1 MLPNFTVVICGAVL
15 TVLML
20 AVAGSG
26 LIAPETHTRIGAMP
40 EISRPMMQRMIAEPA
55 AREQFAA
62 LEMSRRAEELVR
74 LRDLAPAVADPAPTA
89 AQEEPVQ
96 PAADF
101 ATLAPRPP
109 SDVAGAPAASTEAVP
124 AAIPEAAPAAVAEQP
139 TGSEAVPVAIAE
151 PISAAAAPVSPSTE
165 AAPTPVAIAEP
176 TPPVAAEEPPSRDTA
191 GAPAPEDTKF
201 AAEPAAESLPA
212 ASPIAPPVAEPE
224 RVAAAPSSEPPTE
237 DNELAEPPASAPQQL
252 ALAEPDAVPA
262 PEAPAKLAARTG
274 EPEEAAPVR
283 RLVPRFVPRLP
294 RIIPV
299 LSRPS
304 PPRLAPVLPRATPTW
319 VWHVHARARPEP
331 AKADIA
337 KAALPPRK
345 PVHHYVVRQVQHRAQ
360 RTSAAPNSVTSG
372 AQYR

>member
-26 LIAPETHTRIGAMP
+26 LIAPETHIRVGAMP
-40 EISRPMMQRMIAEPA
+40 EIGRPMMQGMIAEPA

-74 LRDLAPAVADPAPTA
+74 LRDLAPAVADPTPTA
-89 AQEEPVQ
+89 VQDEPVQ
-96 PAADF
+96 PATDF
-101 ATLAPRPP
+101 AAPTPQPP
-109 SDVAGAPAASTEAVP
+109 SDVAGASAVSTEAEP
-124 AAIPEAAPAAVAEQP
+124 AAVPEAAPAAVAGQA
-139 TGSEAVPVAIAE
+139 TDSEAAPVAIAEPLSAAAAPAAPGTEAAPVPVAIAE
-151 PISAAAAPVSPSTE
+151 PTLPTAGEQPSP
-165 AAPTPVAIAEP
+165 
-176 TPPVAAEEPPSRDTA
+176 RDAA
-191 GAPAPEDTKF
+191 GAPAPDGIEL
-201 AAEPAAESLPA
+201 AMQPAVESPPAAP
-212 ASPIAPPVAEPE
+212 PIAPQLAAE
-224 RVAAAPSSEPPTE
+224 RVAAAPPSEPPTE

-252 ALAEPDAVPA
+252 ALADPDAVPV

-283 RLVPRFVPRLP
+283 RLAPRFVPRLP

-299 LSRPS
+299 LSH
-304 PPRLAPVLPRATPTW
+304 VTPTW
-319 VWHVHARARPEP
+319 VWHVHARAKPEL
-331 AKADIA
+331 AKARIA
-337 KAALPPRK
+337 KATLPPRK
-345 PVHHYVVRQVQHRAQ
+345 PLHHYVVRQMQHRAQ